1 MALRKELEE
10 QGNWLFKRRSYFP
23 LLIFPLLLVA
33 LRHYE
38 SFEIYIGKTAGGI
51 FGIICI
57 TISFL
62 GLAIR
67 SLTIGYTPKG
77 TSVRS
82 TDGQVAET
90 LNTRGMYSVVRH
102 PLYLGNFITFLGMN
116 LFIQVWWFSL
126 ISVLAFFIYYER
138 IMYAEEQFLR
148 KKFGEQY
155 DEWAKNVPA
164 FFPKISNW
172 KTPKLRF
179 LLRSVL
185 KREYSGFF
193 TIIVSFTVLELLG
206 NFISKG
212 VIKLDLP
219 WIIFFVT
226 GAVIYLTL
234 RTINKTTKLLHVEG
248 R

>member
-1 MALRKELEE
+1 MALKKELEK

-23 LLIFPLLLVA
+23 LLIFPLLLIA
-33 LRHYE
+33 LRNYE
-38 SFEIYIGKTAGGI
+38 NLEVYIGETAGGI

-57 TISFL
+57 GISFL
-62 GLAIR
+62 GLTIR

-126 ISVLAFFIYYER
+126 ISVLAFFVYYER

-148 KKFGEQY
+148 KKFGQQY

-164 FFPKISNW
+164 FFPKIKKW

-179 LLRSVL
+179 LFRSVL

-212 VIKLDLP
+212 ILKLDLP
-219 WIIFFVT
+219 WIIFFGT
-226 GAVIYLTL
+226 GAIIYLTL